1 MLLMIKLRKGTFMA
15 CNKRRR
21 VKDGDKEVF
30 KGDEFP
36 FMLARGTSD
45 GLISSIGIRYSM
57 NLPIKDY
64 SPMYI
69 STLAAGQKT

>member
-1 MLLMIKLRKGTFMA
+1 
-15 CNKRRR
+15 
-21 VKDGDKEVF
+21 
-30 KGDEFP
+30 
-36 FMLARGTSD
+36 MLARGRSD
-45 GLISSIGIRYSM
+45 GLISSIGIRYSI